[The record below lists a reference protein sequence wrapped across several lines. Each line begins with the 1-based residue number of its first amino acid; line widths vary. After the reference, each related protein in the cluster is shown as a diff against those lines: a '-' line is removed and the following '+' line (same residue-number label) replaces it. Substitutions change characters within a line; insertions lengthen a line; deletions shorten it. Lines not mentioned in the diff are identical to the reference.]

1 MNKSDDGNE
10 LTNRTVVR
18 ERAEAI
24 LKESPETAHFPFSA
38 SDSLKLFHELEVHR
52 IELEMVIEELTHQSN
67 IAASVKIEEKLKK
80 SLIFPQSLLDA
91 IQSEVAVI
99 DETGIIVAVNRKW
112 RELAYAEA
120 IEPADVGIGVNY
132 LAVCD
137 EVIGNDA
144 LTAKAIAAGIR
155 SVIEKRKAT
164 FSLEYPCDTM
174 TEPRWFKVNISR
186 FNDNG
191 PSQII
196 IVHENCTAFKL
207 RELEIEYKTKELQ
220 ELNFQKDQL
229 FTIIAHDLRGPF
241 SGFLGLTEL
250 LAKESHEITKDETQ
264 QIAVLMNN
272 SAVNLYQLL
281 GDLLEWARV
290 QRGQIRFKPVTSLL
304 MPRINVSIGS
314 SEIAVQNKEIT
325 IKLQIAEDLTVFADE
340 YMLVCIIRNLV
351 SNAVKFTPKGGIITI
366 SAKPDSE
373 NQVMIAVEDTGVG
386 MSINIIDQLFNL
398 AVNTNRKGTEGEPT
412 SGLGL
417 ILCKELIEKHGG
429 KLSIESQEGKGS
441 TFSFSVL
448 SGSQELDIN

>member
-1 MNKSDDGNE
+1 
-10 LTNRTVVR
+10 
-18 ERAEAI
+18 
-24 LKESPETAHFPFSA
+24 
-38 SDSLKLFHELEVHR
+38 
-52 IELEMVIEELTHQSN
+52 
-67 IAASVKIEEKLKK
+67 
-80 SLIFPQSLLDA
+80 
-91 IQSEVAVI
+91 
-99 DETGIIVAVNRKW
+99 
-112 RELAYAEA
+112 
-120 IEPADVGIGVNY
+120 
-132 LAVCD
+132 
-137 EVIGNDA
+137 
-144 LTAKAIAAGIR
+144 
-155 SVIEKRKAT
+155 
-164 FSLEYPCDTM
+164 
-174 TEPRWFKVNISR
+174 
-186 FNDNG
+186 
-191 PSQII
+191 
-196 IVHENCTAFKL
+196 
-207 RELEIEYKTKELQ
+207 
-220 ELNFQKDQL
+220 
-229 FTIIAHDLRGPF
+229 
-241 SGFLGLTEL
+241 
-250 LAKESHEITKDETQ
+250 
-264 QIAVLMNN
+264 
-272 SAVNLYQLL
+272 
-281 GDLLEWARV
+281 
-290 QRGQIRFKPVTSLL
+290 